1 MYQDI
6 KFLLGL
12 SPPRQCS
19 LLPRSIKLH
28 APFTSVRSLIFL
40 SNEPSADRHR
50 PILIKQ
56 AAAGNSQLL
65 LRERH
70 FIAYPTEIQQK
81 AMLKCNLKMLEM
93 YFRRPYNRVIESKKR
108 YKKR

>member
-1 MYQDI
+1 M
-6 KFLLGL
+6 L
-12 SPPRQCS
+12 SPPSKHKTARPVHLCEAIAYLS
-19 LLPRSIKLH
+19 S
-28 APFTSVRSLIFL
+28 ATSSPPIGIVRF
-40 SNEPSADRHR
+40 A
-50 PILIKQ
+50 

-93 YFRRPYNRVIESKKR
+93 YFRRPYNRVI
-108 YKKR
+108 